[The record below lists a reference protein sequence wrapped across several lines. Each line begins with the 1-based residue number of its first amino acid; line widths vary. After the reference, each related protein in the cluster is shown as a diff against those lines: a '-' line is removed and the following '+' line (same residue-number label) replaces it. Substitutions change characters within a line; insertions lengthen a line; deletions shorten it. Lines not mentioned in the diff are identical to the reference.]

1 MSLLSSNMLPA
12 FLVTICVLVFVH
24 EYGHYRT
31 ALAFGVKVLRFSIG
45 FGPVIWRRQRGE
57 TEFALSLL
65 PLGGYVMMLG
75 EDGAVDVPASERHR
89 TYESKPVWQR
99 CAIVLA
105 GPVANLLLAVLL
117 YACVNWNGVQE
128 IQPILG
134 APTPGSM
141 AERAGLQA
149 GERVRAVSRDEEDW
163 TEIRSMSD
171 LRWQLMQAALDAQP
185 LHLELQESD
194 TAQRHRLLLDFDKE
208 RVEVDARLL
217 DKVGLPDVYMEPV
230 LGEPMPG
237 GPAQQA
243 GLRSGD
249 RLLSVDGTPVADK
262 MHAIQLI
269 RASAASGVQGA
280 PRPLQIRAERNG
292 SVVELTV
299 QPRLSRGDKPVP
311 MIEAAFSGRPQM
323 VTIRYG
329 FIEGLAAAARQTWEM
344 SAVTL
349 TMLGRIVTLQA
360 SPDNISGPLTIAAY
374 AGRSAELGLS
384 QFLSFLAVVSVS
396 LGVLNLLPLP
406 ILDGGRLMYH
416 LFEGVTG
423 RPIPV
428 EWRDRLLRGGLA
440 IMLLVMSLALY
451 NDVVR
456 FLGPQT

>member
-1 MSLLSSNMLPA
+1 
-12 FLVTICVLVFVH
+12 
-24 EYGHYRT
+24 
-31 ALAFGVKVLRFSIG
+31 
-45 FGPVIWRRQRGE
+45 
-57 TEFALSLL
+57 
-65 PLGGYVMMLG
+65 
-75 EDGAVDVPASERHR
+75 
-89 TYESKPVWQR
+89 
-99 CAIVLA
+99 
-105 GPVANLLLAVLL
+105 
-117 YACVNWNGVQE
+117 
-128 IQPILG
+128 
-134 APTPGSM
+134 
-141 AERAGLQA
+141 
-149 GERVRAVSRDEEDW
+149 
-163 TEIRSMSD
+163 
-171 LRWQLMQAALDAQP
+171 
-185 LHLELQESD
+185 
-194 TAQRHRLLLDFDKE
+194 
-208 RVEVDARLL
+208 
-217 DKVGLPDVYMEPV
+217 
-230 LGEPMPG
+230 MPG

>member
-1 MSLLSSNMLPA
+1 MSLMSPSTVLA
-12 FLVTICVLVFVH
+12 FLVTIGVLVIVH

-31 ALAFGVKVLRFSIG
+31 AVAFGVKVLRFSIG
-45 FGPVIWRRQRGE
+45 FGPVIWRRQKGE
-57 TEFALSLL
+57 TEFAVSLL

-75 EDGAVDVPASERHR
+75 EDGPTEVPASERHR

-99 CAIVLA
+99 CLIVLA

-149 GERVRAVSRDEEDW
+149 GERVRAVSRDEEEW
-163 TEIRSMSD
+163 TEVRSMSD
-171 LRWQLMQAALDAQP
+171 LRWELMQAALDAQP
-185 LHLELQESD
+185 LHLELQEAD
-194 TAQRHRLLLDFDKE
+194 TAQRHRLLLDFEKE
-208 RVEVDARLL
+208 RVEVDAKLL
-217 DKVGLPDVYMEPV
+217 DRIGLPDVYMEPV
-230 LGEPMPG
+230 LGEPTPG

-243 GLRSGD
+243 GLRAGD

-269 RASAASGVQGA
+269 RASARGGV
-280 PRPLQIRAERNG
+280 PRALQIRAERNG

-299 QPRLSRGDKPVP
+299 QPRMSKGDKPVP
-311 MIEAAFSGRPQM
+311 MIEATFSGRPRM
-323 VTIRYG
+323 VSIRHG
-329 FIEGLAAAARQTWEM
+329 FVEGLTAAARQTWEM

-349 TMLGRIVTLQA
+349 TMLGRIITLRA
-360 SPDNISGPLTIAAY
+360 SADNISGPLTIAAY

-456 FLGPQT
+456 ILGPQT